1 MFKLSAC
8 LALFAA
14 MVTPAFWAQSKT
26 SVSSLPP
33 GPMQA
38 KASTGC
44 MECHDARIIE
54 QQRMSKP
61 AWTKEVDKMVK
72 WGALVD
78 PKDHDA
84 LVDYLSENFGT
95 DKAPYVA
102 TRLQTTK
109 TSK

>member
-1 MFKLSAC
+1 
-8 LALFAA
+8 
-14 MVTPAFWAQSKT
+14 
-26 SVSSLPP
+26 
-33 GPMQA
+33 
-38 KASTGC
+38 
-44 MECHDARIIE
+44 
-54 QQRMSKP
+54 
-61 AWTKEVDKMVK
+61 MVK